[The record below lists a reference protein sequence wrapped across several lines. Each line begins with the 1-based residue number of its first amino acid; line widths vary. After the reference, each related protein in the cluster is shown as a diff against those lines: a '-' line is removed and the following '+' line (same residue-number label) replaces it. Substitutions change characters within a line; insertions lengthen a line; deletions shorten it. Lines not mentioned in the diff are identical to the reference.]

1 MLLINWKEIELHT
14 WRRIFALT
22 LIFGLLYAFTLVTF
36 VILTGLVIF
45 AVFGDYR
52 GFVVSGDRPLFLA
65 RINRRLVLLLTPFF
79 LTAPYSFEALIS
91 PSKFLSEP
99 GISLPGGGADL
110 VLLGNPGGVG
120 SLPWWLISP
129 MLLVLIVALFSS
141 SVAKGFAIYGAGF
154 LSAAVLFSSLSISTH
169 GNSARERVWVGT
181 FLVGATIASSAAGVV
196 ILDRIRAVLV
206 SSNFHYRH
214 ILAALLLFVTALY
227 SIMTIGWSISAGA
240 TSPVQSSRST
250 VMPAFLSA
258 EKDTKTLVLREVGS
272 IGSKSIQYYISRG
285 RDISLGEP
293 DVAPRQTQRLAVAAQ
308 ELIDGSGISSSKT
321 FADFGIKY
329 VFVKSPFDRTVI
341 RTIDGLGG
349 FTRASATTNGVV
361 WRVQGVTGRLIL
373 VGADGERT
381 LLETGEVGAR
391 TTVAQPGRV
400 LLTESYD
407 RSWQIFENGYRLERV
422 ESEEGLPLFIATESG
437 EISLL
442 HDGTTRRAWLSFE
455 LICWIFVIV
464 LAAPSGRR
472 KREISEKE
480 LA

>member
-1 MLLINWKEIELHT
+1 
-14 WRRIFALT
+14 
-22 LIFGLLYAFTLVTF
+22 
-36 VILTGLVIF
+36 
-45 AVFGDYR
+45 
-52 GFVVSGDRPLFLA
+52 
-65 RINRRLVLLLTPFF
+65 
-79 LTAPYSFEALIS
+79 
-91 PSKFLSEP
+91 
-99 GISLPGGGADL
+99 
-110 VLLGNPGGVG
+110 
-120 SLPWWLISP
+120 
-129 MLLVLIVALFSS
+129 
-141 SVAKGFAIYGAGF
+141 
-154 LSAAVLFSSLSISTH
+154 
-169 GNSARERVWVGT
+169 
-181 FLVGATIASSAAGVV
+181 
-196 ILDRIRAVLV
+196 
-206 SSNFHYRH
+206 
-214 ILAALLLFVTALY
+214 
-227 SIMTIGWSISAGA
+227 
-240 TSPVQSSRST
+240 
-250 VMPAFLSA
+250 MPAFLSA